1 MTTDHDLTRRLA
13 GDAAAFDTL
22 FDRYE
27 PQVRRRLIRVVR
39 DESAADD
46 LLQEVFL
53 RVWTR
58 AEQWEGR
65 GSLLGWLLRM
75 ATNLALNHL
84 RTVRRRRQQPLEFPS
99 RSASTGDPD
108 DDDDEDLVPGWMIDA
123 ASLRPDQIFEQAE
136 RREALWGLVDSLPD
150 RQREVL
156 RMAHEMEMDIA
167 EIADQLGVPPGT
179 VKSRLHYAR
188 SGLAK
193 ELRQRT
199 EEQEDS

>member
-1 MTTDHDLTRRLA
+1 MTTDNDLTTRMLA

-27 PQVRRRLIRVVR
+27 PQVRRRLVRVVR
-39 DESAADD
+39 DESTADD

-53 RVWTR
+53 RLWTR

-65 GSLLGWLLRM
+65 GSRLGWLLRM
-75 ATNLALNHL
+75 ATNLALNQL
-84 RTVRRRRQQPLEFPS
+84 RTVRRRRQQPLEY
-99 RSASTGDPD
+99 SAGPD
-108 DDDDEDLVPGWMIDA
+108 RPLDDGDDDEDLVPGWMIDN
-123 ASLRPDQIFEQAE
+123 ASFRPDQIFERTEQH
-136 RREALWGLVDSLPD
+136 EALWGLVDSLPD

-156 RMAHEMEMDIA
+156 RMAHEMEMDIS
-167 EIADQLGVPPGT
+167 EIADQLGIPPGT

-193 ELRQRT
+193 ELKQRT

>member
-1 MTTDHDLTRRLA
+1 MPTDRDLIQRILA

-27 PQVRRRLIRVVR
+27 PQVRRRLVRVVR
-39 DESAADD
+39 DDSAADD

-53 RVWTR
+53 RLWTR
-58 AEQWEGR
+58 AEQWESR

-84 RTVRRRRQQPLEFPS
+84 RTVRRRRQQPLEY
-99 RSASTGDPD
+99 STGPARSLD
-108 DDDDEDLVPGWMIDA
+108 DGDDDEDLVPGWMIDA

-193 ELRQRT
+193 ELRQRM

>member
-1 MTTDHDLTRRLA
+1 MTTDRDLTRRMLA
-13 GDAAAFDTL
+13 GDADAFDAL
-22 FDRYE
+22 FDRYA
-27 PQVRRRLIRVVR
+27 PQVRRRLLRIVR
-39 DESAADD
+39 DESVADD

-53 RVWTR
+53 RLWTR
-58 AEQWEGR
+58 AEQWEER

-84 RTVRRRRQQPLEFPS
+84 RAVRRRRQQPLEYT
-99 RSASTGDPD
+99 TGSDRPLD
-108 DDDDEDLVPGWMIDA
+108 DDDEDEDLVPGWMIDA
-123 ASLRPDQIFEQAE
+123 ASLRPDEISERAE
-136 RREALWGLVDSLPD
+136 EREALWGLVDSLPE

-156 RMAHEMEMDIA
+156 RMAHEAEMDIA

-193 ELRQRT
+193 RFKRLT
-199 EEQEDS
+199 EEENA